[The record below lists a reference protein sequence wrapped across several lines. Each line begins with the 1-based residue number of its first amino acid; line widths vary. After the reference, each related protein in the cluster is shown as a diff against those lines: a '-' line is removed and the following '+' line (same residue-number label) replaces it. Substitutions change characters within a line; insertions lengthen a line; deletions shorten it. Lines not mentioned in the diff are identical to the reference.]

1 MKSAK
6 RQYGT
11 GSVLKLNGCRFWYIT
26 YRVDGRM
33 IRESS
38 KSESKMVAEK
48 LLQKRLGEAGLG
60 MVPEQDVKHVS
71 YESCRDAW
79 LAGNKKGYAAMK
91 PIDAFFKNKRAISI
105 TTDTLREYITKRRA
119 EGVADSTIRR
129 GLNNLRAILN
139 QSRKEGKLRLSDIPH
154 FPMAMLKEPPP
165 RKGFI
170 DPPVFEKLLAALPEN
185 LRPLIL
191 FVYNTGCRIGAAQK
205 ITWDMVAKDASA
217 IHLPGEIT
225 KTGEPLILPLTGN
238 LKPLVVVLK
247 KSFRKEG
254 AVFDSTN
261 LRKAWNAACVK
272 TGLGTVTGLKRTGLT
287 IHDLRRSAVRNLVR
301 AGVPEDVAMKVS
313 GHKTRSIF
321 SRYNVV
327 DTSDVEAALEKVGT
341 YAKLRL

>member
-1 MKSAK
+1 MKSTK

-11 GSVLKLNGCRFWYIT
+11 GSVIKLKGCRFWYVT

-38 KSESKMVAEK
+38 RTESKMVAEK

-60 MVPEQDVKHVS
+60 MAPEQDVKHVS

-79 LAGNKKGYAAMK
+79 LASNKKGYSAMK

-105 TTDTLREYITKRRA
+105 TTDTLREYIAKRRA

-139 QSRKEGKLRLSDIPH
+139 QARKEGKLRLSDIPH
-154 FPMAMLKEPPP
+154 FPMAMLKELAP
-165 RKGFI
+165 RKGFV
-170 DPPVFEKLLAALPEN
+170 DPPQFEKLLAALPEN

-191 FVYNTGCRIGAAQK
+191 FIYFTGCRVGAATR
-205 ITWDMVAKDASA
+205 IEWSMVERDCSA

-225 KTGEPLILPLTGN
+225 KSGEPLALPLTGN
-238 LKPLVVVLK
+238 LKPLAEKLRK
-247 KSFRKEG
+247 AFRHEG
-254 AVFDSTN
+254 TVFDATN
-261 LRKAWNAACVK
+261 LRKEWNKACVATK
-272 TGLGTVTGLKRTGLT
+272 LGTVTGLKRTGLT
-287 IHDLRRSAVRNLVR
+287 VHDLRRSAVRNLVR
-301 AGVPEDVAMKVS
+301 AGVSEDVAMKIS
-313 GHKTRSIF
+313 GHKTRSVF
-321 SRYNVV
+321 SRYNIV

-341 YAKLRL
+341 YAKVRV